1 MLRRFDGI
9 ALSCKSICELR
20 TLIGNAKAHVTADK
34 DVANAEQI
42 LAVAMDASSEAVVV
56 KHAKA
61 FADDVVAAAQKTLG
75 PVFS

>member
-1 MLRRFDGI
+1 M
-9 ALSCKSICELR
+9 
-20 TLIGNAKAHVTADK
+20 
-34 DVANAEQI
+34 ANAEQI